1 MPQRCIN
8 IMYKQFNQSSKEHAG
23 AMATTTNKIK
33 RIGNGHF
40 LPLSAATMDALQL
53 RAGQQVTL
61 STDDGTLIVR
71 TVNDDYT
78 KTREAA
84 AKVTQRYR
92 RTLVKL
98 GREGDVA

>member
-1 MPQRCIN
+1 MV
-8 IMYKQFNQSSKEHAG
+8 
-23 AMATTTNKIK
+23 TTTNKIK

-40 LPLSAATMDALQL
+40 IPLSAPTMDALQL

-61 STDDGTLIVR
+61 STDDGTLVVR
-71 TVNDDYT
+71 PVDDDYA

-84 AKVTQRYR
+84 ARVTQRYR

-98 GREGDVA
+98 GREGDAA